1 MSKGQQISENFYVRG
16 DGTVSESPMNIFC
29 KDIQYIINIFIQQYA
44 NFKWLHETTQHMF
57 FLQRAYYFS
66 NEYLVDLFSKCGFT
80 LEEICVHNKQVKN
93 RSLELV
99 MNR

>member
-44 NFKWLHETTQHMF
+44 NFKMVTRNNATHVF
-57 FLQRAYYFS
+57 FAACIL
-66 NEYLVDLFSKCGFT
+66 LFK
-80 LEEICVHNKQVKN
+80 
-93 RSLELV
+93 
-99 MNR
+99 

>member
-1 MSKGQQISENFYVRG
+1 MSG
-16 DGTVSESPMNIFC
+16 SPMNIFC
-29 KDIQYIINIFIQQYA
+29 KDIQYITYSSSNMLIFE
-44 NFKWLHETTQHMF
+44 WLRETKQHMF

-66 NEYLVDLFSKCGFT
+66 NEYLVDLFSNCGFT
-80 LEEICVHNKQVKN
+80 LEEICVHNKQVEN